1 MPTPLTHDIQAAR
14 DCALRSRSG
23 VFSYLIIFVVINLYT
38 PYVEKLPTFVSI
50 VGVIILLASLTRAIA
65 SVYIER
71 VYRFSPIVWYVAMFT
86 GITCMALSWSVLSAM
101 SIFYFGWDWTT
112 MLTCLSAAAF
122 SAGAVVV
129 FSIDMRLII
138 AQLVAMFFPVLVT
151 MAWLNTQESLTSFFL
166 FSIYFIFL
174 VRSSQQINREYWDAR
189 HNANLLNQRAHE
201 LQVKN
206 AELESFAYSV
216 SHDLRTPLR
225 AIDGYSK
232 ILLDDSSHK
241 LSPDETSYLTRVR
254 DAAQHMGRIIDDL
267 LKLSRI
273 SRIPINHTRVNLSEL
288 VKVNVEKLRNESPER
303 NVSVEIEP
311 DIVANGDHSLLD
323 AAIYNL
329 LDNAWKYSAKQAN
342 AKIRFSKA
350 EKDGK
355 LAYFIKDNGAG
366 FDVATSQSLFKPFHR
381 LHTNEEFPGIGVGL
395 AIVKR
400 IFQRHG
406 GDIWANAKVNK
417 GATFYFTLG

>member
-1 MPTPLTHDIQAAR
+1 MPTSLIHDMQAAR
-14 DCALRSRSG
+14 DCAFRSRSG
-23 VFSYLIIFVVINLYT
+23 AFSYLIIFIVINLYT
-38 PYVEKLPTFVSI
+38 PYVETLPTFVF
-50 VGVIILLASLTRAIA
+50 VMGAVITVATLIRAFASFHF
-65 SVYIER
+65 ER
-71 VYRFSPIVWYVAMFT
+71 LYRFHSKMWYLAMFT
-86 GITCMALSWSVLSAM
+86 GITGMALSWSFLSAM
-101 SIFYFGWDWTT
+101 SIFYFGWEWTT

-138 AQLVAMFFPVLVT
+138 AQLVSMFLPILIM
-151 MAWLNTQESLTSFFL
+151 MAGLNTQESLTSFFL
-166 FSIYFIFL
+166 FGVYFIFL
-174 VRSSQQINREYWDAR
+174 VRSSQKLSREYWNAR
-189 HNANLLNQRAHE
+189 HNADLLNQRAHE
-201 LQVKN
+201 LQIKN

-232 ILLDDSSHK
+232 ILLDDASHK
-241 LSPDETSYLTRVR
+241 LSRHEISYLTRVR

-273 SRIPINHTRVNLSEL
+273 SRIPINYTQVNLSEL
-288 VKVNVEKLRNESPER
+288 VRLNVEKLRHESPNR
-303 NVSVEIEP
+303 NVSVDIEP
-311 DIVANGDHSLLD
+311 EIIVNGDHSLLD

-342 AKIRFSKA
+342 TKIRFSKS
-350 EKDGK
+350 ERDGK

-406 GDIWANAKVNK
+406 GDIWANAKINK